1 MVVSNWNTKFITENG
16 KNTKLFP
23 GKEFGFWTEIC
34 GRRTP
39 ALFQRWC
46 YLSISTCHPKPIC
59 NYVRISKALRDQ
71 KGLRTAFRWRTPV
84 SQEGKT
90 VSVKWAI
97 SLLAVF
103 SDPGEAPPLFSYV
116 SFFLTDSTV
125 RREIMADSRFLW
137 VQLSPHAVLGEKGC
151 FSGERTVWRGF
162 KFPCNL
168 KPKVE
173 IKIMNRIFWH

>member
-59 NYVRISKALRDQ
+59 NYVRVSKALRDQ

-103 SDPGEAPPLFSYV
+103 SDPVRLLPFSV
-116 SFFLTDSTV
+116 MFPFSSLTQQYAEKSWQTHASCEFSWVPTLSLV
-125 RREIMADSRFLW
+125 RRAASVAKEQFEGASNFPAIW
-137 VQLSPHAVLGEKGC
+137 SPK
-151 FSGERTVWRGF
+151 
-162 KFPCNL
+162 
-168 KPKVE
+168 
-173 IKIMNRIFWH
+173 